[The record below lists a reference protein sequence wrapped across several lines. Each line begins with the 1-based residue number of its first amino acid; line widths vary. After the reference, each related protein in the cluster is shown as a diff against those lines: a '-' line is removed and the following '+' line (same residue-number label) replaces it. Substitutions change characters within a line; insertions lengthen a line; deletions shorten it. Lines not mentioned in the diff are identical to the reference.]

1 MFKLHIIASANL
13 NVHYM
18 AHNEIPNMLYRY
30 GYSLLYDSLLPVRPP
45 THLGSNK
52 AALINWA
59 GV

>member
-18 AHNEIPNMLYRY
+18 AHNEILNMLYRY
-30 GYSLLYDSLLPVRPP
+30 GYSLLYNSPVRLP